1 MPLFIPTFSNFPC
14 IDLALAPDKLFQV
27 TVSGEHPIKQAPLK
41 DIVTAILGDE
51 PKGNARVGLYFV
63 VPNRIYDE
71 FKVQSYST
79 AAGTTSKKVP
89 GIITRHV
96 KQYALKVNL
105 DSALATESPGID
117 TSQ

>member
-1 MPLFIPTFSNFPC
+1 
-14 IDLALAPDKLFQV
+14 V
-27 TVSGEHPIKQAPLK
+27 TVSLDHPIKQEPLK
-41 DIVTAILGDE
+41 NIVEAIRGKSNDVH
-51 PKGNARVGLYFV
+51 VGLYFV

-79 AAGTTSKKVP
+79 AAGATSKIVP
-89 GIITRHV
+89 GIITRYV

-105 DSALATESPGID
+105 DSAFAGGSPGMD